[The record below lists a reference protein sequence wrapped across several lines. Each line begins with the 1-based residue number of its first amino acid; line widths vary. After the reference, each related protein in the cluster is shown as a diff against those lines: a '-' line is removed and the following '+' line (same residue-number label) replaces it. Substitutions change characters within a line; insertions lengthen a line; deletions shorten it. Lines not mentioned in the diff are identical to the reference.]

1 MSTTRGTEPL
11 SDPPALPPAPSAAGQ
26 SDGPVGFIGSFT
38 RRKLL
43 LLAGSGVAGGLIARR
58 WIEGSGSTTSGLP
71 TASGVQHRPDA
82 PLFPRPM
89 EEEPLPRDV
98 HLPLARADAPAPAA
112 DLRLSSSSPAASST
126 IVTDTAKQ
134 PLPQMAPP
142 VLPEVAKPASVPL
155 SEPAFPAKLASPAPV
170 PVAPGPTATVA
181 AVPRSSKASWL
192 RNARPLV
199 ETGSMPAIAIVIDDL
214 GLSAVHTHQ
223 AIALD
228 RAVNLA
234 FMTYA
239 PLPEAWIGRA
249 QAAQHEIL
257 VHVPMQPLNDRID
270 PGPRALTVSLS
281 DAEILERLRWGLGRM
296 DGYVGINNHMG
307 SRFTQDRPGMSV
319 VMAEVEARGL
329 LYLDSVTIGRTVCG
343 AAAAPL
349 RVPFAERNVFLDD
362 EATVAGVSRQIAV
375 LEKFARRQGSAI
387 AIGHPHPATLSVL
400 AEWLPS
406 AAARGFRVVPLTSVM
421 RRKGLKA

>member
-82 PLFPRPM
+82 PLFPPPM

-155 SEPAFPAKLASPAPV
+155 SEPAFPAK
-170 PVAPGPTATVA
+170 PGVTRAG
-181 AVPRSSKASWL
+181 SS
-192 RNARPLV
+192 RARPDRNCRRGAQEQQGVMAAQRATSV